1 MEMSIVECWLRSM
14 GHVQYTQ
21 AFLDNG
27 YDDLEVC
34 KQIGNPDLDAIGVMK
49 LQHRKDLLRG
59 VKTLREKGG
68 THVYFI
74 LENPNNL
81 LDDFHEHT
89 ELCSID
95 EEELSD
101 TDSISEH
108 VISSSEAE
116 VHVDSDLFLNE
127 YEEGKQALL
136 QKHPLSS
143 NPHPMDITP
152 HVKGSDSDFGSE
164 PSSLSDSLDRC
175 STMNSNSSHSAGGG
189 GGIGGGGGSSMMPK
203 RMSSNSISS
212 GSNNNGTHNNG
223 THSNGTHNNGT
234 HNNGT
239 HNNGTHRGQ
248 RGSRGPSSRAS
259 SETVSPPREKY

>member
-1 MEMSIVECWLRSM
+1 M
-14 GHVQYTQ
+14 GFVQYTQ

-49 LQHRKDLLRG
+49 PHHRKELLRS
-59 VKTLREKGG
+59 VKILREKGG

-74 LENPNNL
+74 LENPQPD
-81 LDDFHEHT
+81 LDDIHDHT

-136 QKHPLSS
+136 HKYRPQQLT
-143 NPHPMDITP
+143 DTP
-152 HVKGSDSDFGSE
+152 NNNGVKGSSDSDFGSE
-164 PSSLSDSLDRC
+164 PSSLNDSLDRS
-175 STMNSNSSHSAGGG
+175 STMNSNSSHSGV
-189 GGIGGGGGSSMMPK
+189 GSIPK

-212 GSNNNGTHNNG
+212 SNNNGNQ
-223 THSNGTHNNGT
+223 
-234 HNNGT
+234 
-239 HNNGTHRGQ
+239 RGQ
-248 RGSRGPSSRAS
+248 RSSRGPSSRAR
-259 SETVSPPREKY
+259 SETVRKWGEIIQ